1 MYKIQDGKKL
11 LQGFSVGKEP
21 TRLANISLYD
31 DEVGAGMKSSK
42 AIMAYSR
49 SPENASVLMPK
60 ACGIIQVSKVSKKAF
75 VHSSTGHVVTVSQDG
90 PWESP
95 SQGILIS

>member
-1 MYKIQDGKKL
+1 MLVFDFGIAINMMKCLCQIDARTVRRNNRFRNPLFKN
-11 LQGFSVGKEP
+11 
-21 TRLANISLYD
+21 T
-31 DEVGAGMKSSK
+31 DEFPD
-42 AIMAYSR
+42 R

-95 SQGILIS
+95 SQGIYIY